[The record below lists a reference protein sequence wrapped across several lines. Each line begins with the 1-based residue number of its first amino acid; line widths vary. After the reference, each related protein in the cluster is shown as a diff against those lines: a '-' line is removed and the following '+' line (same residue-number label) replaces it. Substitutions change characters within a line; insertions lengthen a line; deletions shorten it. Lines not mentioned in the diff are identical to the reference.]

1 MGIFDIKVRILSA
14 EKEIETLY
22 SAGEVVDSFTISV
35 SYTAIV
41 IIPNSGC
48 EVKGTFKFKDD
59 QIMDE
64 GWVKERIANLFRKE
78 ESCPC

>member
-1 MGIFDIKVRILSA
+1 MDDKIEVVILSA
-14 EKEIETLY
+14 EKETNTLC
-22 SAGEVVDSFTISV
+22 ADGIVRDIVTLSV
-35 SYTAIV
+35 TYEAIV
-41 IIPNSGC
+41 NVPNSGC
-48 EVKGTFKFKDD
+48 EIKGTFKFNDT